1 MSTTLVPLTINT
13 ETQTKLVDSLQSA
26 QNALLEQVKQA
37 GIQLGIKSA
46 PNLSYKEL
54 RRIARTS
61 KLNLTLDE
69 DALSSLLSF
78 LEFHGLKLDE
88 NELDLV
94 LLGATSKVAF
104 VNGWIEGVLYA
115 AWNGLTGR

>member
-1 MSTTLVPLTINT
+1 MSTTLVSLTINT
-13 ETQTKLVDSLQSA
+13 ETQTKLVESLQSA

-37 GIQLGIKSA
+37 GIKSA

-69 DALSSLLSF
+69 DALSCLLAF
-78 LEFHGLKLDE
+78 LEFHGLKLNE

>member
-1 MSTTLVPLTINT
+1 MSTTLDAIPINT
-13 ETQTKLVDSLQSA
+13 QTQTQLVESLRLA
-26 QNALLEQVKQA
+26 QNVLIEQVKQA
-37 GIQLGIKSA
+37 GFQLGIKSA
-46 PNLSYKEL
+46 AVLSYKEL
-54 RRIARTS
+54 RRLVHIS
-61 KLNLTLDE
+61 KMNLTLDE
-69 DALSSLLSF
+69 DALSCLLAF

-88 NELDLV
+88 IEIDIV